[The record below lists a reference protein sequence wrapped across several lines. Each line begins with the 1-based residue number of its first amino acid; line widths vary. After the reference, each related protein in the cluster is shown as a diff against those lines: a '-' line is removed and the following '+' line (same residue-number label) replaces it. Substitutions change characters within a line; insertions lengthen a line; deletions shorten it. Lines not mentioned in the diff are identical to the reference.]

1 MKKNI
6 HKKIKIF
13 SALFLMLFVSAVI
26 LTNARIAIADNVGQ
40 VQTTKYFAPET
51 INMIKQRI
59 ASGQGGS
66 LLKAGDTISYIIT
79 FTPVNSGGNIGAGGY
94 ITDYIPANTQVVG
107 AEYVQQDG
115 LGGYT
120 AISVGQQ
127 SYMPSGWGQR
137 GAQIFGVPFTGYPQ
151 GAMSQLYADTGIF
164 YSTDPRTSL
173 YAGPLTPAA
182 LGTPPVYQTPTP
194 GLKALQGTNGYLSE
208 GNSGVLPPVPV
219 FHNFWDAMMTYQ
231 HASGM
236 AGTIVPGAQG
246 NTPYGEGSPV
256 AGPDTF
262 YQLDYTGAV
271 GPWQRIYYPGS
282 MIGHGMPAMAV
293 GVPEI
298 NGVPTNV
305 GWSLS
310 PSNPLPL
317 NTNAVRFS
325 FGRLQVGK
333 FNYVKISLKLLTDPV
348 STGLQNNSEVM
359 GGDSADTNITNTT
372 FISGGKDSVWKY
384 AEGSVA
390 ENNSGFYVL
399 KEVISVNGVPS
410 NGQNVSV
417 GDTIR
422 YRITY
427 INTGAAPMYA
437 QFTDLLLQG
446 LTFQAGTA
454 VTLSGQNVFPVAPVF
469 AASGTDTAAT
479 FPATPVLL
487 PIGGGGSFQ
496 LDAKVTAAPALPFVS
511 NTIYAYYGVTAAA
524 LTNFQQSIAVSSVP
538 VAGSTLPPNISQSK
552 TASPNSISPG
562 SSTVYTITVNNTG
575 LTVGGATLA
584 QAQSSTVTDTLPA
597 GFSYVSGSTTFL
609 NNNNAL
615 TLSAPSVVTNASGQ
629 QVVTW
634 NIPAGV
640 QIASGSGVWKVTFG
654 AITNLNILPNT
665 YNNDFNT
672 HIYYWDA
679 GNGAGTFM
687 DTATYQT
694 APVTVSKTRVTKSTT
709 TPTVYMTANGATAHY
724 RITAYNDNAVP
735 LSGLSLLD
743 TLPSGFSY
751 KINSAYYAINNG
763 ASAAVI
769 PGNITTGTNTVSFN
783 NFSLAVNSFITV
795 DFDVNITTSANIG
808 INNNSVSATALLNGI
823 TPVTIPSYTGAP
835 VLIQPQ
841 GLVVNKFVSDNLG
854 NALPVGQNGV
864 PFTPVAGATAASVYT
879 ASKAVYYTIELIN
892 SGNTY
897 ANNVGVTDVLPTGF
911 VYSAANN
918 ASISYRQSVNGVI
931 TTLPA
936 PASTPVNDAAKTYTV
951 MPKWSAFNIPP
962 QQAGVSSKVLITF
975 PVDVR
980 QNTGGGALPVDVLKS
995 AAQYQNTVSADGANN
1010 IFTGAPVDVYNPVNK
1025 VSVTKTVVRGNQATY
1040 TINILNNTGKSYTV
1054 NLADTI
1060 TTAANAIQNWP
1071 FVSDTLTAVGATH
1084 PAVGAVGIFNWTNIV
1099 VPAGGLSFNFTVTV
1113 PVVQAAATYHN
1124 TVIAT
1129 IIGGGSSTYNG
1140 TLASNTGDDVNVV
1153 LTAPAMPPTL
1163 MKNTLNAAT
1172 VAGPFTIA
1180 SSPAPVYPNTGG
1192 KIWYELV
1199 IQNNASTALTL
1210 GTIQDTLPTGF
1221 TVLAADRPTGNYI
1234 VVTRPKNSISGTITG
1249 ANVLAQA
1256 HVAIPAPV
1264 GQIYTFQ
1271 TGFIVPAST
1280 AAVPQGYELAI
1291 IFRATVGTA
1300 AAPTAPGQY
1309 SNTFVVN
1316 DPVTTNPALGSYN
1329 GALVDVAPVT
1339 INKTILPASATIA
1352 AGQSTQYTIEVL
1364 NTNPTP
1370 VIYTALDTLTVTD
1383 VLPYKT
1389 LAGAIPAA
1397 SPVVYA
1403 STASVYT
1410 VNPLVAGS
1418 TVVVPT
1424 TSPVITPGTNAV
1436 WTFQNLTIPGA
1447 SNGVAGKLVITFI
1460 ASATAAAPD
1469 GVYPNTVNTSFTDPT
1484 TNTALAETATFSG
1497 ANLTISTL
1505 SVTKTASVSFV
1516 MQATTGAST
1525 SYQIRVQN
1533 PGASAQTVNIIENL
1547 PFGFVYNPVVAQ
1559 ASRSTA
1565 TAVFVNRTTQASGT
1579 VSNAFI
1585 GSPSAS
1591 NTALVAPATQFGI
1604 ASAAA
1609 TGFVIPANTDL
1620 YINLN
1625 NIYIQPTLAQGTY
1638 YNSLSLENNA
1648 GQVITALNN
1657 TAPVTV
1663 GAPQLL
1669 INKATTTPVV
1679 SKSAVNAG
1687 TATIHYDITVTN
1699 IGNATATGIILTDL
1713 LPRLNPTASPTAMYP
1728 AVMPAN
1734 TVVQVTNNGVI
1745 TTLPAANYSVTQ
1757 PAASNAVKFNFNPA
1771 GGFAIPP
1778 AVGANNGIL
1787 TVGFDV
1793 SLPTQSDVGMYYN
1806 TVNASTTNAGALTY
1820 ASGSPFSITAFGI
1833 TKAVVAINGNT
1844 GNKTSINPGDTV
1856 EYQIIG
1862 FNTGPV
1868 DMPNVNI
1875 TDVLPNGFTY
1885 VLGSASVTNTPIPP
1899 ATAITNPANPVG
1911 TTTLVWSPISTASNS
1926 AIIINFYAL
1935 VGASTTPGIYYNTA
1949 TINDGGVQT
1958 VTTGNTAPVTMVMN
1972 PNMTILKSVS
1982 NVTTGGSG
1990 ATASPG
1996 DTLKYTMT
2004 VILNN
2009 NTTAQNIYV
2018 TDNLDNA
2025 LDYIQGSEV
2034 FEPLTSGLT
2043 LAAINYYG
2051 RPPGYVFISSTAMI
2065 PASATVNTNI
2075 GRVIYNLSGKMVSQS
2090 QQFRMNFNSKVQ

>member
-1 MKKNI
+1 MKNI
-6 HKKIKIF
+6 NKKIKIF
-13 SALFLMLFVSAVI
+13 SALFLLLFVSAVI
-26 LTNARIAIADNVGQ
+26 FTNARMAVADNVGQ

-137 GAQIFGVPFTGYPQ
+137 GAQIFGAPFTGYPQ

-182 LGTPPVYQTPTP
+182 LGTIPVYQTPTP

-282 MIGHGMPAMAV
+282 MIGHGTPATVV

-298 NGVPTNV
+298 NGVPTSA

-310 PSNPLPL
+310 TSNPLPL

-390 ENNSGFYVL
+390 ENNSGFYIL

-454 VTLSGQNVFPVAPVF
+454 VTLSGQNVFPAAPVF

-479 FPATPVLL
+479 FPATPILL

-511 NTIYAYYGVTAAA
+511 NTISAYYGSTALT

-597 GFSYVSGSTTFL
+597 GFTYVVGSTTFL
-609 NNNNAL
+609 NSNNAL

-640 QIASGSGVWKVTFG
+640 QIASGSGVWKVTFSATTNP
-654 AITNLNILPNT
+654 AIAPNT
-665 YNNDFNT
+665 YNNDFSS

-724 RITAYNDNAVP
+724 QITAYNDNAAP

-751 KINSAYYAINNG
+751 KANSAYSAINNA
-763 ASAAVI
+763 ASSSVAA
-769 PGNITTGTNTVSFN
+769 GNITTGTNTVSFN
-783 NFSLAVNSFITV
+783 NFSLPANSYITV
-795 DFDVNITTSANIG
+795 DFDVNIATTANIG
-808 INNNSVSATALLNGI
+808 INNNNVSATALLNGV

-841 GLVVNKFVSDNLG
+841 GLVVNKFVSDSLG
-854 NALPVGQNGV
+854 NQLPAGQNGV
-864 PFTPVAGATAASVYT
+864 PFTPATSPAIYT
-879 ASKAVYYTIELIN
+879 ASAAVYYTVELIN

-897 ANNVGVTDVLPTGF
+897 ANNVGVSDVLPNGF
-911 VYSAANN
+911 VYSALLNN

-936 PASTPVNDAAKTYTV
+936 PASTPVNDTAKTYTV
-951 MPKWSAFNIPP
+951 MPKWGTFSVPP
-962 QQAGVSSKVLITF
+962 QQNGVSSKIMITF

-980 QNTGGGALPVDVLKS
+980 MSTAAGVDLLTS
-995 AAQYQNTVSADGANN
+995 SAQYINTVSADGANN
-1010 IFTGAPVDVYNPVNK
+1010 IFSGAPVNVYAPVNK

-1040 TINILNNTGKSYTV
+1040 TINIINNTGKSYTV

-1060 TTAANAIQNWP
+1060 TTAANVTQNWP

-1084 PAVGAVGIFNWTNIV
+1084 PAVGAVGILNWTNIV

-1113 PVVQAAATYHN
+1113 PAAQAAATYHN
-1124 TVIAT
+1124 NVTAT
-1129 IIGGGSSTYNG
+1129 IVGGGSYTYNG
-1140 TLASNTGDDVNVV
+1140 TLPSNTADDVNVV

-1221 TVLAADRPTGNYI
+1221 TVLTTDRPIAAYA
-1234 VVTRPKNSISGTITG
+1234 VVTRPKNSMSGTITG

-1256 HVAIPAPV
+1256 HAAIPAPV
-1264 GQIYTFQ
+1264 GQNYTFQ
-1271 TGFIVPAST
+1271 SGFVIPAST
-1280 AAVPQGYELAI
+1280 AAVPQGFELAI
-1291 IFRATVGTA
+1291 IFRATVGTV
-1300 AAPTAPGQY
+1300 AAPTPPGQY

-1339 INKTILPASATIA
+1339 VNKTILSASSTIA

-1370 VIYTALDTLTVTD
+1370 VVYTPVDTLTVTD
-1383 VLPYKT
+1383 VLPYRT

-1403 STASVYT
+1403 STTSVYT
-1410 VNPLVAGS
+1410 VNPLIAGS

-1424 TSPVITPGTNAV
+1424 TTPVITPGTNAV

-1469 GVYPNTVNTSFTDPT
+1469 GIYPNTVNTSFTDPT
-1484 TNTALAETATFSG
+1484 TNTAIAETATFSG

-1505 SVTKTASVSFV
+1505 TVTKTASVSFV
-1516 MQATTGAST
+1516 TQTTTGAST

-1585 GSPSAS
+1585 SSPAAS
-1591 NTALVAPATQFGI
+1591 NTALAAPASQFGI

-1625 NIYIQPTLAQGTY
+1625 NIYIQPSLAQGTY
-1638 YNSLSLENNA
+1638 YNSLSLGNNA
-1648 GQVITALNN
+1648 GQVITSLTN

-1687 TATIHYDITVTN
+1687 TATIHYNITVTN
-1699 IGNATATGIILTDL
+1699 IGNASATGIILTDL
-1713 LPRLNPTASPTAMYP
+1713 LPRLNPAASPTALYP
-1728 AVMPAN
+1728 TVIPAN
-1734 TVVQVTNNGVI
+1734 TVVQITNNGVI

-1757 PAASNAVKFNFNPA
+1757 PVASNVVAFNSNPA
-1771 GGFAIPP
+1771 GGFNIPP
-1778 AVGANNGIL
+1778 AVGGNNGIL

-1793 SLPTQSDVGMYYN
+1793 SLPTQSDIGMYYN
-1806 TVNASTTNAGALTY
+1806 TVNASSSNAGTLTY

-1833 TKAVVAINGNT
+1833 TKSVVAINGNT
-1844 GNKTSINPGDTV
+1844 ANKTSINPGDKV

-1885 VLGSASVTNTPIPP
+1885 VLGSASITHTPIPP

-1926 AIIINFYAL
+1926 AVIINFYAL
-1935 VGASTTPGIYYNTA
+1935 VGASTTPGTYYNNA

-1972 PNMTILKSVS
+1972 PNMTILKSVT
-1982 NVTTGGSG
+1982 NVSTGGSG

-2009 NTTAQNIYV
+2009 NTAAKNIYV

-2025 LDYIQGSEV
+2025 LDYIQGSEI

-2043 LAAINYYG
+2043 LGVINYYG
-2051 RPPGYVFISSTAMI
+2051 RPPGYVFISSTAII
-2065 PASATVNTNI
+2065 PASTTVNTNI
-2075 GRVIYNLSGKMVSQS
+2075 GRVIYNLSGQMASQS
-2090 QQFRMNFNSKVQ
+2090 QQFRINFNSKVQ